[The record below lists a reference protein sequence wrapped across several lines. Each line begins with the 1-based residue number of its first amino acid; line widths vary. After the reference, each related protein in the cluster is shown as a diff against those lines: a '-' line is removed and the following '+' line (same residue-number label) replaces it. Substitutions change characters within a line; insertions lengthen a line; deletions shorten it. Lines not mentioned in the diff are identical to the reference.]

1 MSEKAAGKTIFMKD
15 GERKAMKRVRLGV
28 LGMGRQ
34 GQIHSK
40 NIAYRIP
47 EAELVCV
54 SDITMERAELVGI
67 DGVARYDDYRKL
79 LSEQQLDGVV
89 IATSTDT
96 HEEVIRAAADAGV
109 HVFCEKPIAT
119 TLAAIDEVLAYA
131 EEKGIKFMVGFNRR
145 FDPTFSGV
153 KKLVDEGIV
162 GKPMIVN
169 ITSRDPQ
176 PPHLE
181 YLKVCGGIFFDTT
194 VHDFD
199 MARFLSGEE
208 IYEVYATGSVLVDER
223 IGELGDLD
231 TTMVTL
237 KFESGAVGSINNS
250 RRTGYSYDQRV
261 EVFGTQSCAFGN
273 NETPTR
279 VEYTNPQGHHSD
291 VPLYFNIERYP
302 EAFYGEIQ
310 AFVDCLY
317 HDTPPPVTGSDG
329 RKAVVL
335 SMAAKKSWQENRPV
349 RISEIGPE

>member
-1 MSEKAAGKTIFMKD
+1 MD
-15 GERKAMKRVRLGV
+15 RVRLAV

-34 GQIHSK
+34 GQIHSQ

-47 EAELVCV
+47 QAELVAV
-54 SDITMERAELVGI
+54 SDITLERAAAAGI
-67 DGVARYDDYRKL
+67 DGVDLYDDYREIL
-79 LSEQQLDGVV
+79 ARPDIDAIV

-96 HEEVIRAAADAGV
+96 HEEVIRAAAKAGK
-109 HVFCEKPIAT
+109 HMFCEKPIAT
-119 TLAAIDEVLAYA
+119 TLEAIDEVLAVVEA
-131 EEKGIKFMVGFNRR
+131 SNVKFMVGFNRR
-145 FDPTFSGV
+145 FDPTFSQV
-153 KKLVDEGIV
+153 RKLVTDGVV
-162 GKPMIVN
+162 GDPMIVN

-199 MARFLSGEE
+199 MARFLTGDE
-208 IYEVYATGSVLVDER
+208 IVEVYATGSVLVDER
-223 IGELGDLD
+223 IGALGDLD

-237 KFESGAVGSINNS
+237 KFASGAVGSINNS

-261 EVFGTQSCAFGN
+261 EVFGKRSCAFGN

-279 VEYTNPQGHHSD
+279 VEYVNPEGTHSD
-291 VPLYFNIERYP
+291 TPLYFNIERYP
-302 EAFYGEIQ
+302 EAFYGEIR
-310 AFVDCLY
+310 AFTDCLVN
-317 HDTPPPVTGSDG
+317 DTPAPVTGADG

-349 RISEIGPE
+349 KISEIG

>member
-1 MSEKAAGKTIFMKD
+1 
-15 GERKAMKRVRLGV
+15 MKRVRLAV

-34 GQIHSK
+34 GQIHSR

-47 EAELVCV
+47 EAELVCA
-54 SDITMERAELVGI
+54 SDISMERVQAIGI
-67 DGVARYDDYRKL
+67 DGVDLYDDYREVFKR
-79 LSEQQLDGVV
+79 SDIDGVV

-96 HEEVIRAAADAGV
+96 HEEVIKAAADAGV
-109 HVFCEKPIAT
+109 AIFCEKPIAT
-119 TLAAIDEVLAYA
+119 TLPAIDELLAYV
-131 EEKGIKFMVGFNRR
+131 KKKNVKFMVGFNRR

-153 KKLVDEGIV
+153 RKLVDDGVV

-169 ITSRDPQ
+169 ITSRDPK

-208 IYEVYATGSVLVDER
+208 IYEVYAAGSVLVDKQ

-250 RRTGYSYDQRV
+250 RQTGYSYDQRV
-261 EVFGTQSCAFGN
+261 EVFGNKSCAFGN

-279 VEYTNPQGHHSD
+279 VEYTNPEGHHSD

-302 EAFYGEIQ
+302 EAFYGEIK
-310 AFVDCLY
+310 AFTDCIY
-317 HDTPPPVTGSDG
+317 NDTPAPVTGDDG

-349 RISEIGPE
+349 KVTEIG

>member
-1 MSEKAAGKTIFMKD
+1 ME
-15 GERKAMKRVRLGV
+15 RVRLAV

-47 EAELVCV
+47 EAELVAV
-54 SDITMERAELVGI
+54 SDITMELADKVGI
-67 DGVARYDDYRKL
+67 DGVDRYDDYRKIM
-79 LSEQQLDGVV
+79 ERDDIDAVV

-96 HEEVIRAAADAGV
+96 HEEVIRAAAEAGKDM
-109 HVFCEKPIAT
+109 FCEKPIAT
-119 TLAAIDEVLAYA
+119 TLEAIDDVLQVV
-131 EEKGIKFMVGFNRR
+131 KQSGVKFMVGFNRR
-145 FDPTFSGV
+145 FDPTFGRV
-153 KKLVDEGIV
+153 RQLVDDGTV

-199 MARFLSGEE
+199 MARFLSGDE
-208 IYEVYATGSVLVDER
+208 IVEVYATGSVLVDER

-237 KFESGAVGSINNS
+237 KFKSGAVGSINNS
-250 RRTGYSYDQRV
+250 RKTGYSYDQRV
-261 EVFGTQSCAFGN
+261 EVFGDKSCAFGG

-279 VEYTNPQGHHSD
+279 VHYVNPEGTHSD

-302 EAFYGEIQ
+302 EAFFGEIK
-310 AFVDCLY
+310 AFADCLVNNV
-317 HDTPPPVTGSDG
+317 DPPVSGIDG

-335 SMAAKKSWQENRPV
+335 SMAAKKSYEENRPV
-349 RISEIGPE
+349 KVSEIG

>member
-1 MSEKAAGKTIFMKD
+1 MKQ
-15 GERKAMKRVRLGV
+15 VRIAV

-47 EAELVCV
+47 EAELVAV
-54 SDITMERAELVGI
+54 SDISKELAGKVGI
-67 DGVARYDDYRKL
+67 DGVDLYDDYRKIL
-79 LSEQQLDGVV
+79 ERDDIDGVV

-96 HEEVIRAAADAGV
+96 HEEVIRATAQAGKAM
-109 HVFCEKPIAT
+109 FCEKPIAT
-119 TLAAIDEVLAYA
+119 TLEAIDDVLGVV
-131 EEKGIKFMVGFNRR
+131 EKAGVKFMVGFNRR
-145 FDPTFSGV
+145 FDPTFSRV
-153 KKLVDEGIV
+153 RSLVEDGTV

-199 MARFLSGEE
+199 MARFVSGDE
-208 IYEVYATGSVLVDER
+208 IVEVYATGSVLVDER

-237 KFESGAVGSINNS
+237 KFASGAVGSINNS
-250 RRTGYSYDQRV
+250 RKTGYSYDQRV
-261 EVFGTQSCAFGN
+261 EVFGDRSCAFAG

-279 VEYTNPQGHHSD
+279 VHYVNPQGTHSD

-302 EAFYGEIQ
+302 EAFYGEVK
-310 AFVDCLY
+310 AFVDCLVN
-317 HDTPPPVTGSDG
+317 DSPPPVTGVDG

-335 SMAAKKSWQENRPV
+335 SMAARKSYEENRPV
-349 RISEIGPE
+349 PVSEIG

>member
-1 MSEKAAGKTIFMKD
+1 
-15 GERKAMKRVRLGV
+15 MKRVRVGV

-47 EAELVCV
+47 EADLVCV
-54 SDITMERAELVGI
+54 SDVTMERAEAVGI
-67 DGVARYDDYRKL
+67 PGVNLYDDYQKL
-79 LSEQQLDGVV
+79 LAEEELDAVV

-96 HEEVIRAAADAGV
+96 HEEVIRAAADAGLDI
-109 HVFCEKPIAT
+109 FCEKPIAT
-119 TLAAIDEVLAYA
+119 TLPAIDEVLAYVKD
-131 EEKGIKFMVGFNRR
+131 KGVKFMVGFNRR
-145 FDPTFSGV
+145 FDPTFRGVYELVNSG
-153 KKLVDEGIV
+153 KV

-176 PPHLE
+176 PPHIE
-181 YLKVCGGIFFDTT
+181 YLKVCGGIFYDTT

-199 MARFLSGEE
+199 MARYLSGSE

-237 KFESGAVGSINNS
+237 KFDTGAVGSINNS

-261 EVFGTQSCAFGN
+261 EVFGDKSCAFGN

-279 VEYTNPQGHHSD
+279 VEYTNTEGHHSD

-302 EAFYGEIQ
+302 EAFYGEIA
-310 AFVDCLY
+310 AFVQCVGN
-317 HDTPPPVTGSDG
+317 DTPPPVTGEDG

-335 SMAAKKSWQENRPV
+335 SMAAKKSWKENRPV
-349 RISEIGPE
+349 KVSEIG

>member
-1 MSEKAAGKTIFMKD
+1 MK
-15 GERKAMKRVRLGV
+15 KVRMAV

-54 SDITMERAELVGI
+54 SDVTMDRARQVGI
-67 DGVARYDDYRKL
+67 DGVELYDDYTKILAR
-79 LSEQQLDGVV
+79 DDIDAVI

-96 HEEVIRAAADAGV
+96 HEEVIRNTTAAGKDM
-109 HVFCEKPIAT
+109 FCEKPIAT
-119 TLAAIDEVLAYA
+119 TLEAIDELLGIV
-131 EEKGIKFMVGFNRR
+131 EKAGVRFQVGFNRR
-145 FDPTFSGV
+145 FDPTFRRVREHVESGR
-153 KKLVDEGIV
+153 V
-162 GKPMIVN
+162 GKPFIVN
-169 ITSRDPQ
+169 ITSRDPE
-176 PPHLE
+176 PPSLE

-199 MARFLSGEE
+199 MARFVTGDE
-208 IYEVYATGSVLVDER
+208 IVEIYATGNVLVDKR

-237 KFESGAVGSINNS
+237 KFKNGAVGSINNS

-261 EVFGTQSCAFGN
+261 EVFGSKGCAVAQ
-273 NETPTR
+273 NETPNR
-279 VEYTNPQGHHSD
+279 VELTDPEGTHRD

-302 EAFYGEIQ
+302 EAFFGEVN
-310 AFVDCLY
+310 AFVQSIVNKK
-317 HDTPPPVTGSDG
+317 PVPVTGRD
-329 RKAVVL
+329 RRIAVVL

-349 RISEIGPE
+349 KLEEIG

>member
-1 MSEKAAGKTIFMKD
+1 MQ
-15 GERKAMKRVRLGV
+15 RVRLGV

-54 SDITMERAELVGI
+54 SDVTQERAGQVGI
-67 DGVARYDDYRKL
+67 DGVETYDDYRKL
-79 LSEQQLDGVV
+79 IDRGDLDGVV

-96 HEEVIRAAADAGV
+96 HEEVIKAASEAGL
-109 HVFCEKPIAT
+109 HMFCEKPIAT
-119 TLAAIDEVLAYA
+119 TLEAIDELL
-131 EEKGIKFMVGFNRR
+131 GIVNKAGVKFMVGFNRR
-145 FDPTFSGV
+145 FDPTFKHV
-153 KKLVDEGIV
+153 WELVQNGTV
-162 GKPMIVN
+162 GNPMIVN
-169 ITSRDPQ
+169 ITSRDPL

-199 MARFLSGEE
+199 MARYLSGKE
-208 IYEVYATGSVLVDER
+208 IYEVYATGSVLVDKR

-237 KFESGAVGSINNS
+237 KFEGGTVGSINNS
-250 RRTGYSYDQRV
+250 RQTGYSYDQRV
-261 EVFGTQSCAFGN
+261 EVFGSNACAFGN

-279 VEYTNPQGHHSD
+279 VEYTNPKGTHSD

-310 AFVDCLY
+310 AFADCIKN
-317 HDTPPPVTGSDG
+317 DTPAPVSGEDG

-335 SMAAKKSWQENRPV
+335 SMAARKSYEENRPV
-349 RISEIGPE
+349 KITEIG

>member
-1 MSEKAAGKTIFMKD
+1 MKQ
-15 GERKAMKRVRLGV
+15 VRMAV

-47 EAELVCV
+47 EAELVAV
-54 SDITMERAELVGI
+54 SDISKELAGKVGI
-67 DGVARYDDYRKL
+67 DGVDLYDDYRKIL
-79 LSEQQLDGVV
+79 ERDDIDGVV

-96 HEEVIRAAADAGV
+96 HEEVIRATAQAGKAM
-109 HVFCEKPIAT
+109 FCEKPIAT
-119 TLAAIDEVLAYA
+119 TLEAIDDVLGVV
-131 EEKGIKFMVGFNRR
+131 EKAGVKFMVGFNRR
-145 FDPTFSGV
+145 FDPTFSRV
-153 KKLVDEGIV
+153 RSLVEDGTV

-199 MARFLSGEE
+199 MARFVSGDE
-208 IYEVYATGSVLVDER
+208 IVEVYATGSVLVDER

-237 KFESGAVGSINNS
+237 KFASGAVGSINNS
-250 RRTGYSYDQRV
+250 RKTGYSYDQRV
-261 EVFGTQSCAFGN
+261 EVFGDRSCAFAG

-279 VEYTNPQGHHSD
+279 VHYVNPQGTHSD

-302 EAFYGEIQ
+302 EAFYGEVK
-310 AFVDCLY
+310 AFVDCLVN
-317 HDTPPPVTGSDG
+317 DTAPPVTGVDG

-335 SMAAKKSWQENRPV
+335 SMASRKSYEENRPV
-349 RISEIGPE
+349 PVSEIG

>member
-1 MSEKAAGKTIFMKD
+1 
-15 GERKAMKRVRLGV
+15 
-28 LGMGRQ
+28 MGRQ

-47 EAELVCV
+47 EAELVAV
-54 SDITMERAELVGI
+54 SDVTMERAGLVGI
-67 DGVARYDDYRKL
+67 EGVDLYDDYTKILAR
-79 LSEQQLDGVV
+79 EDIDAVV

-96 HEEVIRAAADAGV
+96 HEEVIRAAAEAGKDM
-109 HVFCEKPIAT
+109 FCEKPIAT
-119 TLAAIDEVLAYA
+119 TLEAIDEVLEVVKKA
-131 EEKGIKFMVGFNRR
+131 GVRFMVGFNRR
-145 FDPTFSGV
+145 FDPTFSRV
-153 KKLVDEGIV
+153 RALVEDGTV
-162 GKPMIVN
+162 GDPMIVN

-208 IYEVYATGSVLVDER
+208 IVEVYATGSVLVDER

-237 KFESGAVGSINNS
+237 KFASGAVGSINNS
-250 RRTGYSYDQRV
+250 RRTGYSYDQRI
-261 EVFGTQSCAFGN
+261 EVFGKKSCAFGN

-279 VEYTNPQGHHSD
+279 VEYVNPEGTHSD

-302 EAFYGEIQ
+302 EAFFGEMY
-310 AFVDCLY
+310 AFVQSIVSDS
-317 HDTPPPVTGSDG
+317 PVPVGGDDG

-335 SMAAKKSWQENRPV
+335 SMAARKSYDENRPV
-349 RISEIGPE
+349 KVSEIG